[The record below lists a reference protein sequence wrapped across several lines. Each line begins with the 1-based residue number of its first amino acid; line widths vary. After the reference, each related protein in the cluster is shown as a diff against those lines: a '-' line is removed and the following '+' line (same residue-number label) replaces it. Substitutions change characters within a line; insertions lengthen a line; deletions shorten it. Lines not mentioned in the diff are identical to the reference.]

1 MSEDNF
7 LGEEREKYIDMIVA
21 LENKLWITMHVEPRE
36 HWEKMSD
43 SDLLRNIRMLQEV
56 ENNPPWSVIYV

>member
-1 MSEDNF
+1 VSEDNF

-21 LENKLWITMHVEPRE
+21 LENKLWIPMHVEPRE

-56 ENNPPWSVIYV
+56 ENNPP

>member
-1 MSEDNF
+1 
-7 LGEEREKYIDMIVA
+7 MIVA
-21 LENKLWITMHVEPRE
+21 LENKLWIPMHVEPRE

-56 ENNPPWSVIYV
+56 ENNPP

>member
-1 MSEDNF
+1 
-7 LGEEREKYIDMIVA
+7 
-21 LENKLWITMHVEPRE
+21 MHVEPRE